1 MADSD
6 GEFIQSDDDE
16 LPQGTGMARRK
27 GKQRQRAAWEASIQD
42 RENPLLREKD
52 GSLTVNLREE
62 MEGRKR
68 MRYDHSK
75 STRRV

>member
-6 GEFIQSDDDE
+6 GEFVQSDDEE
-16 LPQGTGMARRK
+16 LPQGNGMARRK

-52 GSLTVNLREE
+52 GSLTVNLAKELE
-62 MEGRKR
+62 ARKR
-68 MRYDHSK
+68 KR
-75 STRRV
+75 